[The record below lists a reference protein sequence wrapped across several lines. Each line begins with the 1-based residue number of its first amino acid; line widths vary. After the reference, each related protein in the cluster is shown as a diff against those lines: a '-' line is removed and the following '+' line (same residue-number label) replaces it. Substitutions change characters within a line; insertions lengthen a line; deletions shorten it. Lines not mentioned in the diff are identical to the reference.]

1 MDLTTED
8 GFQYLYQQH
17 YAKLHGT
24 AYRILGD
31 LQAAE
36 DVVHQVF
43 LKLWETR
50 ARVKISDNPGG
61 YLNRAVINTAF
72 NYLKQHRHLTPMET
86 VAERDLATPD
96 PTTNE
101 NEERVQAISRQLR
114 NIVDSLPPKCRLIF
128 SLSRYEGL
136 SNQEIAD
143 HLGVTKKTVENQL
156 NKAFSRI
163 RSTLGP
169 YLKYLSG
176 LINLLA
182 AQNFF

>member
-1 MDLTTED
+1 MDFTTEY
-8 GFQYLYQQH
+8 GFQHLYQQH
-17 YAKLHGT
+17 YARLHGT

-31 LQAAE
+31 SQTAE

-50 ARVKISDNPGG
+50 SRVKISENPGG
-61 YLNRAVINTAF
+61 YLSRAVINTAL
-72 NYLKQHRHLTPMET
+72 NYLKQHRHLAPMET
-86 VAERDLATPD
+86 VADRDLAVADRTS
-96 PTTNE
+96 NE
-101 NEERVQAISRQLR
+101 SEERLQAISRQLHT
-114 NIVDSLPPKCRLIF
+114 IVDSLPPKCRLIF

>member
-1 MDLTTED
+1 MDFTTED
-8 GFQYLYQQH
+8 GFQHLYQRH
-17 YAKLHGT
+17 YTRLHGT

-31 LQAAE
+31 SQTAE
-36 DVVHQVF
+36 DAVHQVF

-50 ARVKISDNPGG
+50 DRVKISENPGG
-61 YLNRAVINTAF
+61 YLNRAVINTAL
-72 NYLKQHRHLTPMET
+72 NYLKQHRHLSPMET
-86 VAERDLATPD
+86 VAERDLAVQDQTPH
-96 PTTNE
+96 E
-101 NEERVQAISRQLR
+101 HEEREQAISRQIR
-114 NIVDSLPPKCRLIF
+114 TIVHTLPPKCQLIF

-156 NKAFSRI
+156 NKAFSKLRN
-163 RSTLGP
+163 TLGP